1 MAKKKTDY
9 KKIFTGAS
17 YDREKKLL
25 SYGIGILLAFIL
37 VYFALILVVDG
48 GNPSFGPTGVT
59 YDVFYWQ
66 DDTEVTP
73 ATELL
78 IPAIVNESG
87 ALAFSEE
94 ELSTSLYDCEIY
106 TIAGTRSDKCNL
118 VNLSYVDTDKG
129 KMISVRPARSSFYNT
144 STLRFHLVKENFTGK
159 KFSPTPIISTSFFPP
174 TVSTLV
180 RNPIPEDDDGGVHL
194 MIDTC
199 GYNREK
205 LFVCKGYSTDPNF
218 RFGGKRGLIPVTLLD
233 RGQCEVLQTIVC
245 IIGSPVYGNLCG

>member
-1 MAKKKTDY
+1 MWPKKKTDH
-9 KKIFTGAS
+9 KKIFTGTS

-48 GNPSFGPTGVT
+48 GNPLFGPTDVN
-59 YDVFYWQ
+59 YYVFYWQ

-94 ELSTSLYDCEIY
+94 ELSTSLYDCTIY
-106 TIAGTRSDKCNL
+106 NRPDRCNWI
-118 VNLSYVDTDKG
+118 NLSYVDTDKG
-129 KMISVRPARSSFYNT
+129 KMISVRPAPSSFYKTRALSFN
-144 STLRFHLVKENFTGK
+144 LMKENLTGN
-159 KFSPTPIISTSFFPP
+159 KFSPTPIISTSVFPP

-205 LFVCKGYSTDPNF
+205 LFVCKGYSTNANF
-218 RFGGKRGLIPVTLLD
+218 GFGGKRGLIPVTLED
-233 RGQCEVLQTIVC
+233 RGQYDVLQTIVC